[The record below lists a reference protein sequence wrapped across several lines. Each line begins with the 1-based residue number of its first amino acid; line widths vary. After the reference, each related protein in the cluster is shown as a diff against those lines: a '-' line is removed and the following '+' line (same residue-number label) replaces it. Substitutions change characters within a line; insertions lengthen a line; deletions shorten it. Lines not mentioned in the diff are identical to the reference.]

1 MQIQPRRWSQ
11 YCTGMLA
18 RNLFIHIA
26 PNYLLK
32 FIIQKFEQVAGG
44 ERDLRSLYLPPFKR
58 AIKDA
63 GALSTMSAYQ

>member
-1 MQIQPRRWSQ
+1 
-11 YCTGMLA
+11 MLVQ
-18 RNLFIHIA
+18 NPFIHSA

-32 FIIQKFEQVAGG
+32 FIIQNAEQVAGG

-63 GALSTMSAYQ
+63 GALSIMSAYQ